1 MNKSSNLPPTSA
13 RREGWFNKS
22 ARYHFARLV
31 SDLTSLETPL
41 REALQNALL
50 PGETICWMID
60 APYQG
65 LLPKD
70 AARRKPG
77 FSLHFLPIPL
87 PWVFT
92 PDWILALTA
101 QRLLLMQ
108 TSVPGKEP
116 KVAAVPLENILFLR
130 SGGILLFSWLEV
142 HWVESGKLFQE
153 TIYFNTVCEPLFT
166 RLTEMIRR
174 SQVDS
179 GEAPA
184 ARGLGALDPLP
195 YKFMNLI
202 PLRLLLPEEG
212 VDRVLYRPAMW
223 RQRLKFFRSMTAPRM
238 ALVRTQWQMVLAEE
252 DLSGEE
258 GSYGLISTFLPLKQ
272 VRSLSYQLEK
282 DHLLLVISLALLD
295 ARQEIQIPFPLDR
308 EEDLHSFIQ

>member
-1 MNKSSNLPPTSA
+1 
-13 RREGWFNKS
+13 
-22 ARYHFARLV
+22 
-31 SDLTSLETPL
+31 
-41 REALQNALL
+41 
-50 PGETICWMID
+50 
-60 APYQG
+60 
-65 LLPKD
+65 
-70 AARRKPG
+70 
-77 FSLHFLPIPL
+77 
-87 PWVFT
+87 
-92 PDWILALTA
+92 
-101 QRLLLMQ
+101 
-108 TSVPGKEP
+108 
-116 KVAAVPLENILFLR
+116 
-130 SGGILLFSWLEV
+130 
-142 HWVESGKLFQE
+142 
-153 TIYFNTVCEPLFT
+153 
-166 RLTEMIRR
+166 MIRR

-184 ARGLGALDPLP
+184 ARGLEALDPLP

-272 VRSLSYQLEK
+272 IRSLSYQLEK

>member
-1 MNKSSNLPPTSA
+1 MKTVCILYLTDQLFQKKNHMMNKSSNLPPTSA
-13 RREGWFNKS
+13 RREGWFNES

-142 HWVESGKLFQE
+142 HWVEFRQAVPGNDLLQHGLRAALHSPDRDDPPLSGRF
-153 TIYFNTVCEPLFT
+153 
-166 RLTEMIRR
+166 RR
-174 SQVDS
+174 S
-179 GEAPA
+179 
-184 ARGLGALDPLP
+184 AR
-195 YKFMNLI
+195 
-202 PLRLLLPEEG
+202 
-212 VDRVLYRPAMW
+212 RP
-223 RQRLKFFRSMTAPRM
+223 RPGSPR
-238 ALVRTQWQMVLAEE
+238 
-252 DLSGEE
+252 
-258 GSYGLISTFLPLKQ
+258 P
-272 VRSLSYQLEK
+272 
-282 DHLLLVISLALLD
+282 LAL
-295 ARQEIQIPFPLDR
+295 
-308 EEDLHSFIQ
+308 